1 MLTIL
6 DLLANTTKIPLN
18 SRFDNYFDDYR
29 DELMNENARIAL
41 VISSRKAQSS
51 KELNIVK
58 GEYLEVSIYF
68 KAIFVNFSLIFY
80 LRRLSMIPKIGGN
93 V

>member
-1 MLTIL
+1 M
-6 DLLANTTKIPLN
+6 TKIHLN
-18 SRFDNYFDDYR
+18 DRIDNYFDDYR

-58 GEYLEVSIYF
+58 GEYLEVSTYF
-68 KAIFVNFSLIFY
+68 NVRAILVNFSLIFFY
-80 LRRLSMIPKIGGN
+80 ADCQ
-93 V
+93 

>member
-1 MLTIL
+1 M
-6 DLLANTTKIPLN
+6 TKIHLN
-18 SRFDNYFDDYR
+18 DRIDNYFDDYR

-58 GEYLEVSIYF
+58 GEYLEVSRDCWI
-68 KAIFVNFSLIFY
+68 KNETGILILYSMVPKWFY
-80 LRRLSMIPKIGGN
+80 IANILLN
-93 V
+93 N

>member
-68 KAIFVNFSLIFY
+68 KAIFVNFSLISY

-93 V
+93 A